1 MFNYNDIVEYID
13 GTYDTHFNEAHKW
26 CKDNNATFDELIEE
40 RKEVEIEKTR
50 TVESFEEQIIP
61 AVYDAD
67 GNLIEEERIEIVPVA
82 KEETYTETELHRFFK
97 INEIPVPVVPEPT
110 FEELKL
116 AKRAEINQARDTAE
130 QSGFEYLGKRFDS
143 DPISCQRISC
153 AAQAMSM
160 VTMSEEV
167 PTITWT
173 CQDNTTID
181 LNPQE
186 LMGLVVALAQW
197 SNTCHQKATALKEKI
212 ELCTSK
218 EELDKIV
225 WE

>member
-116 AKRAEINQARDTAE
+116 AKRAEINQVRDAE
-130 QSGFEYLGKRFDS
+130 EQGGFEYLGKIFDS
-143 DPISCQRISC
+143 DQVSCIRMSS
-153 AAQAMSM
+153 AAQAMQYA
-160 VTMSEEV
+160 
-167 PTITWT
+167 PDDAIITWT
-173 CQDNTTID
+173 TQDNSTID
-181 LNPQE
+181 LNKSQ
-186 LMGLVVALAQW
+186 LMGLVVALAQH
-197 SNTCHQKATALKEKI
+197 SNTCHQKATSLKAQIDACE
-212 ELCTSK
+212 SK